1 MMNLLSKMSDRVR
14 LLGALADPTR
24 LRILSALKET
34 ELSVAEL
41 QEVLG
46 VGQSRISNHL
56 SLLKGVGLVRDRR
69 EGQKAY
75 YRRAE
80 APSGALREAWSFAEG
95 AAAELATK
103 ARDVEALRLVLSQR
117 QEKSKRYFDAVAG
130 RLGKKY
136 CPGRSWEAVGR
147 LLLALAPRETF
158 ADLGAGEGLI
168 SQLLAAR
175 AKKVIAVD
183 NSPRMVEV
191 GRDLA
196 KRSGLRNL
204 EYRLGDLENPPIKP
218 GSVDVA
224 ILSQALHH
232 AVHPPKAL
240 DAAFKIL
247 RPGGRV
253 LILDLA
259 EHSFEAARELYADIW
274 LGFAPVDL
282 GRMMREAGFE
292 GVSVEIVAREK
303 EGPGFQTLLAVGHKP
318 D

>member
-1 MMNLLSKMSDRVR
+1 LA
-14 LLGALADPTR
+14 ALR
-24 LRILSALKET
+24 EN

-56 SLLKGVGLVRDRR
+56 AQLKSVGLLRDRR

-80 APSGALREAWSFAEG
+80 MGREIWSLAEG
-95 AAAELATK
+95 AAGELGTQ
-103 ARDVEALRLVLSQR
+103 ARDGEALRRVLGQR

-147 LLLALAPRETF
+147 LLLALAPRQVY

-183 NSPRMVEV
+183 HSPRMVEV

-196 KRSGLRNL
+196 KRSGLKNL
-204 EYRLGDLENPPIKP
+204 EYRLGDMENPPIRP

-232 AVHPPKAL
+232 AVHPPRVL
-240 DAAFKIL
+240 EAAWKIL
-247 RPGGRV
+247 RPGGTL
-253 LILDLA
+253 LILDLV
-259 EHSFEAARELYADIW
+259 EHTFEAAREIYADVW
-274 LGFAPVDL
+274 LGFSPAEL
-282 GRMMREAGFE
+282 ARLMREAKFE
-292 GVSVEIVAREK
+292 GVSVEVVAKEK
-303 EGPGFQTLLAVGHKP
+303 EGPGFQTLLAAGNRP
-318 D
+318 E

>member
-1 MMNLLSKMSDRVR
+1 MSHRVKLLS
-14 LLGALADPTR
+14 ALADPTR
-24 LRILSALKET
+24 LRILAALREN

-46 VGQSRISNHL
+46 IGQSRISNHL
-56 SLLKGVGLVRDRR
+56 AQLKSVGLLRDRR

-80 APSGALREAWSFAEG
+80 MAREIWSLAEG
-95 AAAELATK
+95 AAGELGTQ
-103 ARDVEALRLVLSQR
+103 ARDEEALRRVLGQR

-147 LLLALAPRETF
+147 LLLALAPRQVY

-183 NSPRMVEV
+183 HSPRMVEV

-196 KRSGLRNL
+196 KRSGLKNL
-204 EYRLGDLENPPIKP
+204 EYRLGDMENPPIRP

-232 AVHPPKAL
+232 AVHPPRVL
-240 DAAFKIL
+240 EAAWKIL
-247 RPGGRV
+247 RPGGTL
-253 LILDLA
+253 LILDLV
-259 EHSFEAARELYADIW
+259 EHTFEAAREMYADVW
-274 LGFAPVDL
+274 LGFSPAEL
-282 GRMMREAGFE
+282 ARLMREAKFE
-292 GVSVEIVAREK
+292 GVSVEVVAKEK
-303 EGPGFQTLLAVGHKP
+303 EGPGFQTLLAVGNRP
-318 D
+318 E

>member
-1 MMNLLSKMSDRVR
+1 M
-14 LLGALADPTR
+14 
-24 LRILSALKET
+24 
-34 ELSVAEL
+34 
-41 QEVLG
+41 
-46 VGQSRISNHL
+46 
-56 SLLKGVGLVRDRR
+56 
-69 EGQKAY
+69 
-75 YRRAE
+75 
-80 APSGALREAWSFAEG
+80 
-95 AAAELATK
+95 
-103 ARDVEALRLVLSQR
+103 
-117 QEKSKRYFDAVAG
+117 
-130 RLGKKY
+130 
-136 CPGRSWEAVGR
+136 
-147 LLLALAPRETF
+147 LLALAPRETF

-196 KRSGLRNL
+196 KRSGLKNL

-253 LILDLA
+253 MILDLA
-259 EHSFEAARELYADIW
+259 EHSFEAARELYADVW

-303 EGPGFQTLLAVGHKP
+303 EGPGFQTILAVGMKP
-318 D
+318 A

>member
-1 MMNLLSKMSDRVR
+1 MSQRVKLLS
-14 LLGALADPTR
+14 ALADPTR
-24 LRILSALKET
+24 LRILAALREN

-46 VGQSRISNHL
+46 IGQSRISNHL
-56 SLLKGVGLVRDRR
+56 AQLKSVGLLRDRR

-80 APSGALREAWSFAEG
+80 MGREIWSLAEG
-95 AAAELATK
+95 AASELVTQG
-103 ARDVEALRLVLSQR
+103 RDGEALRRVLGQR

-147 LLLALAPRETF
+147 LLLTLAPRQVY

-175 AKKVIAVD
+175 AKKVMAVD
-183 NSPRMVEV
+183 HSPRMVEV

-196 KRSGLRNL
+196 KRSGLKNL
-204 EYRLGDLENPPIKP
+204 EYRLGDMEQPPIRP

-232 AVHPPKAL
+232 AVHPPRVL
-240 DAAFKIL
+240 EAAWKIL
-247 RPGGRV
+247 RPGGTL
-253 LILDLA
+253 LILDLV
-259 EHSFEAARELYADIW
+259 EHTFEAAREMYADVW
-274 LGFAPVDL
+274 LGFAPAEL
-282 GRMMREAGFE
+282 ARLMREGKFE
-292 GVSVEIVAREK
+292 GVSVEVVAKEK
-303 EGPGFQTLLAVGHKP
+303 EGPGFQTLLAVGTKP

>member
-1 MMNLLSKMSDRVR
+1 MSDRVR

-24 LRILSALKET
+24 LRILSALREN

-75 YRRAE
+75 YRRGEVPSAALKESWAFAE
-80 APSGALREAWSFAEG
+80 A
-95 AAAELATK
+95 AAADLSTK
-103 ARDVEALRLVLSQR
+103 ARDTEALRLVLSQR

-191 GRDLA
+191 GSELA
-196 KRSGLRNL
+196 KRSGLKNL

-232 AVHPPKAL
+232 AIHPPKAL
-240 DAAFKIL
+240 EAAFKIL
-247 RPGGRV
+247 RLGGRV

-259 EHSFEAARELYADIW
+259 EHNFEAAREMYADVW
-274 LGFAPVDL
+274 LGFAPSDL
-282 GRMMREAGFE
+282 GKMMREAGFE

-318 D
+318 A

>member
-1 MMNLLSKMSDRVR
+1 MSNRVK

-24 LRILSALKET
+24 LRILAALREN

-56 SLLKGVGLVRDRR
+56 SLLKSVGLLRDRR
-69 EGQKAY
+69 EGQRAY

-80 APSGALREAWSFAEG
+80 MGREIWSLAEG
-95 AAAELATK
+95 AAGELGTEV
-103 ARDVEALRLVLSQR
+103 RDGEALRRVLGQR

-147 LLLALAPRETF
+147 LLLTLAPRQVY

-183 NSPRMVEV
+183 HSPRMVEV

-196 KRSGLRNL
+196 KRSGLKNL
-204 EYRLGDLENPPIKP
+204 EYRLGDMDHPPIRP

-232 AVHPPKAL
+232 AVHPPRAL
-240 DAAFKIL
+240 EAAWKIL
-247 RPGGRV
+247 RPGGTLLV
-253 LILDLA
+253 LDLV
-259 EHSFEAARELYADIW
+259 EHSFEAAREMYADVW
-274 LGFAPVDL
+274 LGFSPAEL
-282 GRMMREAGFE
+282 ARLLREAKFE
-292 GVSVEIVAREK
+292 GVSVEVVAKEK
-303 EGPGFQTLLAVGHKP
+303 EGPGFQTLLAVGSRP
-318 D
+318 E

>member
-1 MMNLLSKMSDRVR
+1 MSNRVR

-24 LRILSALKET
+24 LRILAALREN

-56 SLLKGVGLVRDRR
+56 SQLKSVGLLRDRR

-80 APSGALREAWSFAEG
+80 MGREIWSLAEG
-95 AAAELATK
+95 AESELGTHG
-103 ARDVEALRLVLSQR
+103 RDGEALRRVLGQR

-147 LLLALAPRETF
+147 LLLTLAPRQVY

-183 NSPRMVEV
+183 HSPRMVEV

-196 KRSGLRNL
+196 KRSGLKNL
-204 EYRLGDLENPPIKP
+204 EYRQGDMEQPPIRP

-232 AVHPPKAL
+232 AVHPPRAL
-240 DAAFKIL
+240 EAAWKIL
-247 RPGGRV
+247 RPGGTLLV
-253 LILDLA
+253 LDLV
-259 EHSFEAARELYADIW
+259 EHAFEAAREMYADVW
-274 LGFAPVDL
+274 LGFAPVEL
-282 GRMMREAGFE
+282 SRLMREAGFE
-292 GVSVEIVAREK
+292 GISVEVVAKEK
-303 EGPGFQTLLAVGHKP
+303 EGPGFQTLLAVGNRP

>member
-1 MMNLLSKMSDRVR
+1 MSHRVKLLS
-14 LLGALADPTR
+14 ALADPTR
-24 LRILSALKET
+24 LRILAALREN

-46 VGQSRISNHL
+46 IGQSRISNHL
-56 SLLKGVGLVRDRR
+56 AQLKSVGLLRDRR

-80 APSGALREAWSFAEG
+80 MGREIWSLAEG
-95 AAAELATK
+95 AAGELGTQ
-103 ARDVEALRLVLSQR
+103 ARDGEALRRVLGQR

-147 LLLALAPRETF
+147 LLLALAPRQVY

-183 NSPRMVEV
+183 HSPRMVEV

-196 KRSGLRNL
+196 KRSGLKNL
-204 EYRLGDLENPPIKP
+204 EYRLGDMENPPIRP

-232 AVHPPKAL
+232 AVHPPRVLEAGW
-240 DAAFKIL
+240 KIL
-247 RPGGRV
+247 RPGGTL
-253 LILDLA
+253 LILDLV
-259 EHSFEAARELYADIW
+259 EHTFEAAREMYADVW
-274 LGFAPVDL
+274 LGFSPAEL
-282 GRMMREAGFE
+282 ARLMREAKFE
-292 GVSVEIVAREK
+292 GVSVEVVAKEK
-303 EGPGFQTLLAVGHKP
+303 EGPGFQTLLAAGNKP
-318 D
+318 E

>member
-1 MMNLLSKMSDRVR
+1 MSHRVKLLS
-14 LLGALADPTR
+14 ALADPTR
-24 LRILSALKET
+24 LRILAALREN

-46 VGQSRISNHL
+46 IGQSRISNHL
-56 SLLKGVGLVRDRR
+56 AQLKSVGLLRDRR

-80 APSGALREAWSFAEG
+80 MGRDIWSLAEG
-95 AAAELATK
+95 AAGELGTQ
-103 ARDVEALRLVLSQR
+103 ARDGEALRRVLGQR

-147 LLLALAPRETF
+147 LLLALAPRQVY

-183 NSPRMVEV
+183 HSPRMVEV

-196 KRSGLRNL
+196 KRSGLKNL
-204 EYRLGDLENPPIKP
+204 EYRLGDMENPPIRP

-232 AVHPPKAL
+232 AVHPPRVL
-240 DAAFKIL
+240 EAAWKIL
-247 RPGGRV
+247 RPGGTL
-253 LILDLA
+253 LILDLV
-259 EHSFEAARELYADIW
+259 EHTFEAAREMYADVW
-274 LGFAPVDL
+274 LGFSPAEL
-282 GRMMREAGFE
+282 ARLMREAKFE
-292 GVSVEIVAREK
+292 GVSVEVVAKEK
-303 EGPGFQTLLAVGHKP
+303 EGPGFQTLLAVGNRAE
-318 D
+318 

>member
-1 MMNLLSKMSDRVR
+1 MSHRVKLLS
-14 LLGALADPTR
+14 ALADPTR
-24 LRILSALKET
+24 LRILAALREN

-46 VGQSRISNHL
+46 IGQSRISNHL
-56 SLLKGVGLVRDRR
+56 AQLKSVGLLRDRR

-80 APSGALREAWSFAEG
+80 MGREIWSLAEG
-95 AAAELATK
+95 AAGELGTH
-103 ARDVEALRLVLSQR
+103 ARDGEALRRVLGQR

-147 LLLALAPRETF
+147 LLLALAPRQVY

-183 NSPRMVEV
+183 HSPRMVEV

-196 KRSGLRNL
+196 KRSGLKNL
-204 EYRLGDLENPPIKP
+204 EYRLGDMENPPIRP
-218 GSVDVA
+218 GLVDVA

-232 AVHPPKAL
+232 AVHPPRVL
-240 DAAFKIL
+240 EAAWKIL
-247 RPGGRV
+247 RPGGTL
-253 LILDLA
+253 LILDLV
-259 EHSFEAARELYADIW
+259 EHTFEAAREMYADVW
-274 LGFAPVDL
+274 LGFSPAEL
-282 GRMMREAGFE
+282 ARLMREAKFE
-292 GVSVEIVAREK
+292 GVSVEVVAKEK
-303 EGPGFQTLLAVGHKP
+303 EGPGFQTLLAIGNRP
-318 D
+318 E

>member
-1 MMNLLSKMSDRVR
+1 MSHRVKLLS
-14 LLGALADPTR
+14 ALADPTR
-24 LRILSALKET
+24 LRILAALREN

-46 VGQSRISNHL
+46 IGQSRISNHL
-56 SLLKGVGLVRDRR
+56 AQLKSVGLLRDRR

-80 APSGALREAWSFAEG
+80 MGREIWSLAEG
-95 AAAELATK
+95 AAGELGTQ
-103 ARDVEALRLVLSQR
+103 ARDGEALRRVLGQR
-117 QEKSKRYFDAVAG
+117 QEKSKKYFDAVAG

-147 LLLALAPRETF
+147 LLLALAPRQVY

-183 NSPRMVEV
+183 HSPRMVEV

-196 KRSGLRNL
+196 KRSGLKNL
-204 EYRLGDLENPPIKP
+204 EYRLGDMENPPIRP

-232 AVHPPKAL
+232 AVHPPRVL
-240 DAAFKIL
+240 EAAWKIL
-247 RPGGRV
+247 RPGGTL
-253 LILDLA
+253 LILDLV
-259 EHSFEAARELYADIW
+259 EHTFEAAREMYADVW
-274 LGFAPVDL
+274 LGFSPAEL
-282 GRMMREAGFE
+282 ARLMREAKFE
-292 GVSVEIVAREK
+292 GVSVEVVAKEK
-303 EGPGFQTLLAVGHKP
+303 EGPGFQTLLAAGNKP
-318 D
+318 E

>member
-1 MMNLLSKMSDRVR
+1 MSNRVR

-24 LRILSALKET
+24 LRILAALREN

-56 SLLKGVGLVRDRR
+56 SQLKSVGLLRDRR

-80 APSGALREAWSFAEG
+80 MGREIWSLAEG
-95 AAAELATK
+95 AESELGTHG
-103 ARDVEALRLVLSQR
+103 RDGEALRRVLGQR

-147 LLLALAPRETF
+147 LLLTLAPRQVY

-183 NSPRMVEV
+183 HSPRMVEV

-196 KRSGLRNL
+196 KRSGLKNL
-204 EYRLGDLENPPIKP
+204 EYRQGDMEQPPIRP

-232 AVHPPKAL
+232 AVHPPRAL
-240 DAAFKIL
+240 EAAWKIL
-247 RPGGRV
+247 RPGGTLLV
-253 LILDLA
+253 LDLV
-259 EHSFEAARELYADIW
+259 EHAFEAAREMYADVW
-274 LGFAPVDL
+274 LGFAPVEL
-282 GRMMREAGFE
+282 SRLMREAGFE
-292 GVSVEIVAREK
+292 GLTVEVVAKEK
-303 EGPGFQTLLAVGHKP
+303 EGPGFQTLLAVGNRP

>member
-1 MMNLLSKMSDRVR
+1 MSDRVR

-24 LRILSALKET
+24 LRILFALKET

-69 EGQKAY
+69 EGQRSY
-75 YRRAE
+75 YRRGE
-80 APSGALREAWSFAEG
+80 APSVALKEAWSFAEG
-95 AAAELATK
+95 AAMELATK
-103 ARDVEALRLVLSQR
+103 TRDSEALRLVLSHR

-196 KRSGLRNL
+196 KRSGLKNL

-240 DAAFKIL
+240 EAAFKIL
-247 RPGGRV
+247 HPGGRV

-259 EHSFEAARELYADIW
+259 EHNFEAARELYADVW
-274 LGFAPVDL
+274 LGFAPADL
-282 GRMMREAGFE
+282 GKMMREAGFE

-303 EGPGFQTLLAVGHKP
+303 EGPGFQTILAVGHKP
-318 D
+318 A

>member
-1 MMNLLSKMSDRVR
+1 MSNRVR

-24 LRILSALKET
+24 LRILAALREN

-56 SLLKGVGLVRDRR
+56 SQLKSVGLLRDRR

-80 APSGALREAWSFAEG
+80 MGREIWSLAEG
-95 AAAELATK
+95 AESELGTHG
-103 ARDVEALRLVLSQR
+103 RDGEALRRVLGQR

-147 LLLALAPRETF
+147 LLLTLAPRQVY

-183 NSPRMVEV
+183 HSPRMVEV

-196 KRSGLRNL
+196 KRSGLKNL
-204 EYRLGDLENPPIKP
+204 EYRQGDMEQPPIRP

-232 AVHPPKAL
+232 AVHPPRAL
-240 DAAFKIL
+240 EAAWKIL
-247 RPGGRV
+247 RPGGTLLV
-253 LILDLA
+253 LDLV
-259 EHSFEAARELYADIW
+259 EHSFEAAREMYADVW
-274 LGFAPVDL
+274 LGFAPVEL
-282 GRMMREAGFE
+282 SRLMREAGFE
-292 GVSVEIVAREK
+292 GITVEVVAKEK
-303 EGPGFQTLLAVGHKP
+303 EGPGFQTLLAVGNRP

>member
-1 MMNLLSKMSDRVR
+1 MSHRVKLLS
-14 LLGALADPTR
+14 ALADPTR
-24 LRILSALKET
+24 LRILAALREN

-46 VGQSRISNHL
+46 IGQSRISNHL
-56 SLLKGVGLVRDRR
+56 AQLKSVGLLRDRR

-80 APSGALREAWSFAEG
+80 MGREIWSLAEG
-95 AAAELATK
+95 AAGELGTQV
-103 ARDVEALRLVLSQR
+103 RDGEALRRVLGQR

-147 LLLALAPRETF
+147 LLLALAPRQVY

-183 NSPRMVEV
+183 HSPRMVEV

-196 KRSGLRNL
+196 KRSGLKNL
-204 EYRLGDLENPPIKP
+204 EYRLGDMENPPIRP

-232 AVHPPKAL
+232 AVHPPRVL
-240 DAAFKIL
+240 EAAWKIL
-247 RPGGRV
+247 RPGGTL
-253 LILDLA
+253 LILDLV
-259 EHSFEAARELYADIW
+259 EHTFEAAREMYADVW
-274 LGFAPVDL
+274 LGFSPAEL
-282 GRMMREAGFE
+282 ARLMREAKFE
-292 GVSVEIVAREK
+292 GVSVEVVAKEK
-303 EGPGFQTLLAVGHKP
+303 EGPGFQTLLAVGNRAE
-318 D
+318 

>member
-1 MMNLLSKMSDRVR
+1 MSDRVR

-24 LRILSALKET
+24 LRILFALKET

-69 EGQKAY
+69 EGQRSY
-75 YRRAE
+75 YRRGE
-80 APSGALREAWSFAEG
+80 APSVALKEAWSFAEG
-95 AAAELATK
+95 AAMELATK
-103 ARDVEALRLVLSQR
+103 ARDSEALRLVLSHR

-196 KRSGLRNL
+196 KRSGLKNL

-240 DAAFKIL
+240 EAAFKIL
-247 RPGGRV
+247 HPGGRV

-259 EHSFEAARELYADIW
+259 EHNFEAARELYADVW
-274 LGFAPVDL
+274 LGFAPADL
-282 GRMMREAGFE
+282 GKMMREAGFE

-303 EGPGFQTLLAVGHKP
+303 EGPGFQTILAVGHKP
-318 D
+318 A

>member
-1 MMNLLSKMSDRVR
+1 MSNRVR

-24 LRILSALKET
+24 LRILAALREN

-56 SLLKGVGLVRDRR
+56 SQLKSVGLLRDRR

-80 APSGALREAWSFAEG
+80 MGREIWSLAEG
-95 AAAELATK
+95 AESELGTHG
-103 ARDVEALRLVLSQR
+103 RDGEALRRVLGQR

-147 LLLALAPRETF
+147 LLLTLAPRQVY

-183 NSPRMVEV
+183 HSPRMVEV

-196 KRSGLRNL
+196 KRSGLKNL
-204 EYRLGDLENPPIKP
+204 EYRQGDMEQPPIRP

-232 AVHPPKAL
+232 AVHPPRAL
-240 DAAFKIL
+240 EAAWKIL
-247 RPGGRV
+247 RPGGTLLV
-253 LILDLA
+253 LDLV
-259 EHSFEAARELYADIW
+259 EHAFEAARDMYADVW
-274 LGFAPVDL
+274 LGFAPVEL
-282 GRMMREAGFE
+282 SRLMREAGFE
-292 GVSVEIVAREK
+292 GITVEVVAKEK
-303 EGPGFQTLLAVGHKP
+303 EGPGFQTLLAVGNRP

>member
-1 MMNLLSKMSDRVR
+1 MSHRVKLLS
-14 LLGALADPTR
+14 ALADPTR
-24 LRILSALKET
+24 LRILAALREN

-46 VGQSRISNHL
+46 IGQSRISNHL
-56 SLLKGVGLVRDRR
+56 AQLKSVGLLRDRR

-80 APSGALREAWSFAEG
+80 MAREIWSLAEG
-95 AAAELATK
+95 AAGELGTQ
-103 ARDVEALRLVLSQR
+103 ARDGEALRRVLGQR

-147 LLLALAPRETF
+147 LLLALAPRQVY

-183 NSPRMVEV
+183 HSPRMVEV

-196 KRSGLRNL
+196 KRRGLKNL
-204 EYRLGDLENPPIKP
+204 EYRLGDMENPPIRP

-232 AVHPPKAL
+232 AVHPPRVL
-240 DAAFKIL
+240 EAAWKIL
-247 RPGGRV
+247 RPGGTL
-253 LILDLA
+253 LILDLV
-259 EHSFEAARELYADIW
+259 EHTFEAAREMYADVW
-274 LGFAPVDL
+274 LGFSPAEL
-282 GRMMREAGFE
+282 ARLMREAKFE
-292 GVSVEIVAREK
+292 GVSVEVVAKEK
-303 EGPGFQTLLAVGHKP
+303 EGPGFQTLLAAGNRP
-318 D
+318 E

>member
-1 MMNLLSKMSDRVR
+1 
-14 LLGALADPTR
+14 
-24 LRILSALKET
+24 LREN

-46 VGQSRISNHL
+46 IGQSRISNHL
-56 SLLKGVGLVRDRR
+56 AQLKSVGLLRDRR

-80 APSGALREAWSFAEG
+80 MAREIWSLAEG
-95 AAAELATK
+95 AAGELGTQV
-103 ARDVEALRLVLSQR
+103 RDGEALRRVLGQR

-147 LLLALAPRETF
+147 LLLALAPRQVY

-183 NSPRMVEV
+183 HSPRMVEV

-196 KRSGLRNL
+196 KRSGLKNL
-204 EYRLGDLENPPIKP
+204 EYRLGDMENPPIRP

-232 AVHPPKAL
+232 AVHPPRVL
-240 DAAFKIL
+240 EAAWKIL
-247 RPGGRV
+247 RPGGTL
-253 LILDLA
+253 LILDLV
-259 EHSFEAARELYADIW
+259 EHTFEAAREMYADVW
-274 LGFAPVDL
+274 LGFSPAEL
-282 GRMMREAGFE
+282 ARLMREAKFE
-292 GVSVEIVAREK
+292 GVSVEVVAKEK
-303 EGPGFQTLLAVGHKP
+303 EGPGFQTLLAAGNRSE
-318 D
+318 

>member
-1 MMNLLSKMSDRVR
+1 MSHRVKLLS
-14 LLGALADPTR
+14 ALADPTR
-24 LRILSALKET
+24 LRILAALREN

-46 VGQSRISNHL
+46 IGQSRISNHL
-56 SLLKGVGLVRDRR
+56 AQLKSVGLLRDRR

-80 APSGALREAWSFAEG
+80 MAREIWSLAEG
-95 AAAELATK
+95 AAGELGTQV
-103 ARDVEALRLVLSQR
+103 RDGEALRRVLGQR

-147 LLLALAPRETF
+147 LLLALAPRQVY

-183 NSPRMVEV
+183 HSPRMVEV

-196 KRSGLRNL
+196 KRSGLKNL
-204 EYRLGDLENPPIKP
+204 EYRLGDMENPPIRP

-232 AVHPPKAL
+232 AVHPPRVL
-240 DAAFKIL
+240 EAAWKIL
-247 RPGGRV
+247 RPGGTL
-253 LILDLA
+253 LILDLV
-259 EHSFEAARELYADIW
+259 EHTFEAAREMYADVW
-274 LGFAPVDL
+274 LGFSPAEL
-282 GRMMREAGFE
+282 ARLMRETKFE
-292 GVSVEIVAREK
+292 GVSVEVVAKEK
-303 EGPGFQTLLAVGHKP
+303 EGPGFQTLLAAGNRP
-318 D
+318 E

>member
-1 MMNLLSKMSDRVR
+1 MSHRVKLLS
-14 LLGALADPTR
+14 ALADPTR
-24 LRILSALKET
+24 LRILAALREN

-46 VGQSRISNHL
+46 IGQSRISNHL
-56 SLLKGVGLVRDRR
+56 AQLKSVGLLRDRR

-80 APSGALREAWSFAEG
+80 MAREIWSLAEG
-95 AAAELATK
+95 AAGELGTQ
-103 ARDVEALRLVLSQR
+103 ARDGEALRRVLGQR

-147 LLLALAPRETF
+147 LLLALAPRQVY

-183 NSPRMVEV
+183 HSPRMVEV

-196 KRSGLRNL
+196 KRSGLKNL
-204 EYRLGDLENPPIKP
+204 EYRLGDMENPPIRP

-232 AVHPPKAL
+232 AVHPPRVL
-240 DAAFKIL
+240 EAAWKIL
-247 RPGGRV
+247 RPGGTL
-253 LILDLA
+253 LILDLV
-259 EHSFEAARELYADIW
+259 EHTFEAAREMYADVW
-274 LGFAPVDL
+274 LGFSPAEL
-282 GRMMREAGFE
+282 ARLMREAKFE
-292 GVSVEIVAREK
+292 GVSVEVVAKEK
-303 EGPGFQTLLAVGHKP
+303 EGPGFQTLLAVGNRP
-318 D
+318 E

>member
-1 MMNLLSKMSDRVR
+1 MSHRVKLLS
-14 LLGALADPTR
+14 ALADPTR
-24 LRILSALKET
+24 LRILAALREN

-56 SLLKGVGLVRDRR
+56 AQLKSVGLLRDRR

-80 APSGALREAWSFAEG
+80 MGREIWSLAEG
-95 AAAELATK
+95 AAGELGTQV
-103 ARDVEALRLVLSQR
+103 RDGEALRRVLGQR

-147 LLLALAPRETF
+147 LLLALAPRQVY

-183 NSPRMVEV
+183 HSPRMVEV

-196 KRSGLRNL
+196 KRSGLKNL
-204 EYRLGDLENPPIKP
+204 EYRLGDMENPPIRP

-232 AVHPPKAL
+232 AVHPPRVL
-240 DAAFKIL
+240 EAAWKIL
-247 RPGGRV
+247 RPGGTL
-253 LILDLA
+253 LILDLV
-259 EHSFEAARELYADIW
+259 EHTFEAAREMYADVW
-274 LGFAPVDL
+274 LGFSPAEL
-282 GRMMREAGFE
+282 ARLMREAKFE
-292 GVSVEIVAREK
+292 GVSVEVVAKEK
-303 EGPGFQTLLAVGHKP
+303 EGPGFQTLLAAGNRP
-318 D
+318 E

>member
-1 MMNLLSKMSDRVR
+1 MSNRVKLLS
-14 LLGALADPTR
+14 ALADPTR
-24 LRILSALKET
+24 LRILAALREN

-46 VGQSRISNHL
+46 IGQSRISNHL
-56 SLLKGVGLVRDRR
+56 AQLKSVGLLRDRR

-80 APSGALREAWSFAEG
+80 MGRDIWSLAEG
-95 AAAELATK
+95 AAGELGTQ
-103 ARDVEALRLVLSQR
+103 ARDGEALRRVLGQR

-147 LLLALAPRETF
+147 LLLALAPRQVY

-183 NSPRMVEV
+183 HSPRMVEV

-196 KRSGLRNL
+196 KRSGLKNL
-204 EYRLGDLENPPIKP
+204 EYRLGDMEHPPIRP

-232 AVHPPKAL
+232 AVHPARVL
-240 DAAFKIL
+240 EAAWRIL
-247 RPGGRV
+247 RPGGTL
-253 LILDLA
+253 LILDLV
-259 EHSFEAARELYADIW
+259 EHTFEAAREMYADVW
-274 LGFAPVDL
+274 LGFSPAEL
-282 GRMMREAGFE
+282 ARLMREAKFE
-292 GVSVEIVAREK
+292 GVSVEVVAKEK
-303 EGPGFQTLLAVGHKP
+303 EGPGFQTLLAVGNRAE
-318 D
+318 

>member
-1 MMNLLSKMSDRVR
+1 MSHRVKLLS
-14 LLGALADPTR
+14 ALADPTR
-24 LRILSALKET
+24 LRILAALREN

-46 VGQSRISNHL
+46 IGQSRISNHL
-56 SLLKGVGLVRDRR
+56 AQLKSVGLLRDRR

-80 APSGALREAWSFAEG
+80 MGREIWSLAEG
-95 AAAELATK
+95 AAGELGTQ
-103 ARDVEALRLVLSQR
+103 ARDGEALRRVLGQR

-147 LLLALAPRETF
+147 LLLALAPRQVY

-183 NSPRMVEV
+183 HSPRMVEV

-196 KRSGLRNL
+196 KRSGLKNL
-204 EYRLGDLENPPIKP
+204 EYRLGDMENPPIRP

-232 AVHPPKAL
+232 SVHPPRVL
-240 DAAFKIL
+240 EAAWKIL
-247 RPGGRV
+247 RPGGTL
-253 LILDLA
+253 LILDLV
-259 EHSFEAARELYADIW
+259 EHTFEAAREMYADVW
-274 LGFAPVDL
+274 LGFSPAEL
-282 GRMMREAGFE
+282 ARLMREAKFE
-292 GVSVEIVAREK
+292 GVSVEVVAKEK
-303 EGPGFQTLLAVGHKP
+303 EGPGFQTLLAAGNRP
-318 D
+318 E

>member
-1 MMNLLSKMSDRVR
+1 MSNRVR

-24 LRILSALKET
+24 LRILSALREN

-46 VGQSRISNHL
+46 IGQSRISNHL
-56 SLLKGVGLVRDRR
+56 SQLKSVGLLRDRR

-80 APSGALREAWSFAEG
+80 VGRDIWSLAEG
-95 AAAELATK
+95 AASELGTQG
-103 ARDVEALRLVLSQR
+103 RDVEALRRVLGQR

-147 LLLALAPRETF
+147 LLLALAPRQVY

-175 AKKVIAVD
+175 AKRVIAVD
-183 NSPRMVEV
+183 HSPRMVEV

-196 KRSGLRNL
+196 KRSGLKNL
-204 EYRLGDLENPPIKP
+204 EYRQGDMEQPPIRP
-218 GSVDVA
+218 GSVDVV

-232 AVHPPKAL
+232 AVHPPRAL
-240 DAAFKIL
+240 EAAWKIL
-247 RPGGRV
+247 RPGGTV
-253 LILDLA
+253 LILDLV
-259 EHSFEAARELYADIW
+259 EHTFEAAREMYADVW
-274 LGFAPVDL
+274 LGFAPAEL
-282 GRMMREAGFE
+282 SRLLREAGFE
-292 GVSVEIVAREK
+292 GNTVEVVAKEK
-303 EGPGFQTLLAVGHKP
+303 EGPGFQTLLAVGMKP
-318 D
+318 A

>member
-1 MMNLLSKMSDRVR
+1 MSHRVKLLS
-14 LLGALADPTR
+14 ALADPTR
-24 LRILSALKET
+24 LRILAALREN

-46 VGQSRISNHL
+46 IGQSRISNHL
-56 SLLKGVGLVRDRR
+56 AQLKSVGLLRDRR

-80 APSGALREAWSFAEG
+80 MVREIWSLAEG
-95 AAAELATK
+95 AAGELGTQ
-103 ARDVEALRLVLSQR
+103 ARDGEALRRVLGQR

-147 LLLALAPRETF
+147 LLLALAPRQVY

-183 NSPRMVEV
+183 HSPRMVEV

-196 KRSGLRNL
+196 KRSGLKNL
-204 EYRLGDLENPPIKP
+204 EYRLGDMENPPIRL

-232 AVHPPKAL
+232 AVHPPRVL
-240 DAAFKIL
+240 EAAWKIL
-247 RPGGRV
+247 RPGGTL
-253 LILDLA
+253 LILDLV
-259 EHSFEAARELYADIW
+259 EHTFEAAREMYADVW
-274 LGFAPVDL
+274 LGFSPAEL
-282 GRMMREAGFE
+282 ARLMREAKFE
-292 GVSVEIVAREK
+292 GVSVEVVAKEK
-303 EGPGFQTLLAVGHKP
+303 EGPGFQTLLAVGNRP
-318 D
+318 E

>member
-1 MMNLLSKMSDRVR
+1 MSNRVR

-24 LRILSALKET
+24 LRILSALREN

-46 VGQSRISNHL
+46 IGQSRISNHL
-56 SLLKGVGLVRDRR
+56 SQLKSVGLLRDRR

-80 APSGALREAWSFAEG
+80 VGREIWSLAEG
-95 AAAELATK
+95 AASELGTQG
-103 ARDVEALRLVLSQR
+103 RDAEALRRVMGQR

-147 LLLALAPRETF
+147 LLLALAPRQVY

-183 NSPRMVEV
+183 HSPRMVEV

-196 KRSGLRNL
+196 KRSGLKNL
-204 EYRLGDLENPPIKP
+204 EYRQGDMEQPPIRP
-218 GSVDVA
+218 GSVDVV

-232 AVHPPKAL
+232 AVHPPRAL
-240 DAAFKIL
+240 EAAWKIL
-247 RPGGRV
+247 RPGGTV

-259 EHSFEAARELYADIW
+259 EHSFEAAREMYADVW
-274 LGFAPVDL
+274 LGFAPAEL
-282 GRMMREAGFE
+282 SRLLREAGFE
-292 GVSVEIVAREK
+292 GNTVEVVAKEK
-303 EGPGFQTLLAVGHKP
+303 EGPGFQTLLAVGMKP
-318 D
+318 A

>member
-1 MMNLLSKMSDRVR
+1 MSHRVKLLS
-14 LLGALADPTR
+14 ALADPTR
-24 LRILSALKET
+24 LRILAALREN

-46 VGQSRISNHL
+46 IGQSRISNHL
-56 SLLKGVGLVRDRR
+56 AQLKSVGLLRDRR

-80 APSGALREAWSFAEG
+80 MGRDIWSLAEG
-95 AAAELATK
+95 AAGELGTQ
-103 ARDVEALRLVLSQR
+103 ARDGEALRRVLGQR

-147 LLLALAPRETF
+147 LLLALAPRQVY

-183 NSPRMVEV
+183 HSPRMVEV

-196 KRSGLRNL
+196 KRSGLKNL
-204 EYRLGDLENPPIKP
+204 EYRLGDMENPPIRP

-232 AVHPPKAL
+232 AVHPPRVL
-240 DAAFKIL
+240 EAAWKIL
-247 RPGGRV
+247 RPGGT
-253 LILDLA
+253 LLTLDLV
-259 EHSFEAARELYADIW
+259 EHTFEAAREMYADVW
-274 LGFAPVDL
+274 LGFSPAEL
-282 GRMMREAGFE
+282 ARLMREAKFE
-292 GVSVEIVAREK
+292 GVSVEVVAKEK
-303 EGPGFQTLLAVGHKP
+303 EGPGFQTLLAAGNRP
-318 D
+318 E

>member
-1 MMNLLSKMSDRVR
+1 MSHRVKLLS
-14 LLGALADPTR
+14 ALADPTR
-24 LRILSALKET
+24 LRILAALREN

-46 VGQSRISNHL
+46 IGQSRISNHL
-56 SLLKGVGLVRDRR
+56 AQLKSVGLLRDRR

-80 APSGALREAWSFAEG
+80 MGREIWSLAEG
-95 AAAELATK
+95 AAGELGTQ
-103 ARDVEALRLVLSQR
+103 ARDGEALRRVLGQR

-147 LLLALAPRETF
+147 LLLALAPRQVY

-183 NSPRMVEV
+183 HSPRMVEV

-196 KRSGLRNL
+196 KRSGLKNL
-204 EYRLGDLENPPIKP
+204 EYRLGDMENPPIRP

-232 AVHPPKAL
+232 AVHPPRVL
-240 DAAFKIL
+240 EAAWKIL
-247 RPGGRV
+247 RPGGTL
-253 LILDLA
+253 LILDLV
-259 EHSFEAARELYADIW
+259 EHTFEAAREMYADVW
-274 LGFAPVDL
+274 LGFSPAEL
-282 GRMMREAGFE
+282 ARLMREAKFE
-292 GVSVEIVAREK
+292 GVSVEVVAKEK
-303 EGPGFQTLLAVGHKP
+303 EGPGFQTLLAVGNRAE
-318 D
+318 

>member
-1 MMNLLSKMSDRVR
+1 MSHRVKLLS
-14 LLGALADPTR
+14 ALADPTR
-24 LRILSALKET
+24 LRILAALREN

-46 VGQSRISNHL
+46 IGQSRISNHL
-56 SLLKGVGLVRDRR
+56 AQLKSVGLLRDRR

-80 APSGALREAWSFAEG
+80 MPREIWSLAEG
-95 AAAELATK
+95 AAGELGTQG
-103 ARDVEALRLVLSQR
+103 RDEEALRRVLGQR

-147 LLLALAPRETF
+147 LLLALAPRQVY

-183 NSPRMVEV
+183 HSPRMVEV

-196 KRSGLRNL
+196 KRSGLKNL
-204 EYRLGDLENPPIKP
+204 EYRLGDMENPPIRA
-218 GSVDVA
+218 GAVDVA

-232 AVHPPKAL
+232 AVHPPRVL
-240 DAAFKIL
+240 EAAWKIL
-247 RPGGRV
+247 RPGGTL
-253 LILDLA
+253 LILDLV
-259 EHSFEAARELYADIW
+259 EHTFEAAREMYADVW
-274 LGFAPVDL
+274 LGFSPAEL
-282 GRMMREAGFE
+282 ARLMREAKFE
-292 GVSVEIVAREK
+292 GVSVEVVAKEK
-303 EGPGFQTLLAVGHKP
+303 EGPGFQTLLAAGNKP
-318 D
+318 E

>member
-1 MMNLLSKMSDRVR
+1 MSHRVKLLS
-14 LLGALADPTR
+14 ALADPTR
-24 LRILSALKET
+24 LRILAALREN

-46 VGQSRISNHL
+46 IGQSRISNHL
-56 SLLKGVGLVRDRR
+56 AQLKSVGLLRDRR

-80 APSGALREAWSFAEG
+80 MGRDIWSLAEG
-95 AAAELATK
+95 AAGELGTQ
-103 ARDVEALRLVLSQR
+103 ARDGEALRRVLGQR

-147 LLLALAPRETF
+147 LLLALAPRQVY

-183 NSPRMVEV
+183 HSPRMVEV

-196 KRSGLRNL
+196 KRSGLKNL
-204 EYRLGDLENPPIKP
+204 EYRLGDMDHPPIRP

-232 AVHPPKAL
+232 AVHPPRVL
-240 DAAFKIL
+240 EAAWKIL
-247 RPGGRV
+247 RPGGTL
-253 LILDLA
+253 LILDLV
-259 EHSFEAARELYADIW
+259 EHTFEAAREMYADVW
-274 LGFAPVDL
+274 LGFSPAEL
-282 GRMMREAGFE
+282 ARLMREAKFE
-292 GVSVEIVAREK
+292 GVSVEVVAKEK
-303 EGPGFQTLLAVGHKP
+303 EGPGFQTLLAVGNRAE
-318 D
+318 

>member
-1 MMNLLSKMSDRVR
+1 MSHRVKLLS
-14 LLGALADPTR
+14 ALADPTR
-24 LRILSALKET
+24 LRILAALREN

-46 VGQSRISNHL
+46 IGQSRISNHL
-56 SLLKGVGLVRDRR
+56 AQLKSVGLLRDRR

-80 APSGALREAWSFAEG
+80 MGREIWSLAEG
-95 AAAELATK
+95 AAGELGTQ
-103 ARDVEALRLVLSQR
+103 ARDGEALRRVLGQR

-147 LLLALAPRETF
+147 LLLALAPRQVY

-183 NSPRMVEV
+183 HSPRMVEV

-196 KRSGLRNL
+196 KRSGLKNL
-204 EYRLGDLENPPIKP
+204 EYRLGDMKNPPIRP

-232 AVHPPKAL
+232 AVHPPRAL
-240 DAAFKIL
+240 EAAWKIL
-247 RPGGRV
+247 RPGGTL
-253 LILDLA
+253 LILDLV
-259 EHSFEAARELYADIW
+259 EHTFEAAREMYADVW
-274 LGFAPVDL
+274 LGFSPAEL
-282 GRMMREAGFE
+282 ARLMREAKFE
-292 GVSVEIVAREK
+292 GVSVEVVAKEK
-303 EGPGFQTLLAVGHKP
+303 EGPGFQTLLAAGNRSE
-318 D
+318 

>member
-1 MMNLLSKMSDRVR
+1 MSHRVKLLS
-14 LLGALADPTR
+14 ALADQTR
-24 LRILSALKET
+24 LRILAALREN

-46 VGQSRISNHL
+46 IGQSRISNHL
-56 SLLKGVGLVRDRR
+56 VQLKSVGLLRDRR

-80 APSGALREAWSFAEG
+80 MPREIWSLAEG
-95 AAAELATK
+95 AAGELGTQG
-103 ARDVEALRLVLSQR
+103 RDEEALRRVLGQR

-147 LLLALAPRETF
+147 LLLALAPRQVY

-183 NSPRMVEV
+183 HSPRMVEV

-196 KRSGLRNL
+196 KRSGLKNL
-204 EYRLGDLENPPIKP
+204 EYRLGDMENPPIRA
-218 GSVDVA
+218 GAVDVA

-232 AVHPPKAL
+232 AVHPPRVL
-240 DAAFKIL
+240 EAAWKIL
-247 RPGGRV
+247 RPGGTL
-253 LILDLA
+253 LILDLV
-259 EHSFEAARELYADIW
+259 EHTFEAAREMYADVW
-274 LGFAPVDL
+274 LGFSPAEL
-282 GRMMREAGFE
+282 ARLMREAKFE
-292 GVSVEIVAREK
+292 GVSVEVVAKEK
-303 EGPGFQTLLAVGHKP
+303 EGPGFQTLLAVGNRP
-318 D
+318 E

>member
-1 MMNLLSKMSDRVR
+1 MSDRVR

-24 LRILSALKET
+24 LRILYALKEN

-80 APSGALREAWSFAEG
+80 AAAGALKESWAFAEG

-103 ARDVEALRLVLSQR
+103 SRDTDSLRLVLSHR

-191 GRDLA
+191 GSDLA
-196 KRSGLRNL
+196 KRSGLKNL
-204 EYRLGDLENPPIKP
+204 EYRLGDLENPPIKA

-232 AVHPPKAL
+232 AIQPPKAL
-240 DAAFKIL
+240 EAAWKIL

-253 LILDLA
+253 LILDLV
-259 EHSFEAARELYADIW
+259 EHNLEAARELYADVW
-274 LGFAPVDL
+274 LGFAPSDL

-292 GVSVEIVAREK
+292 GISVEIVAREK

-318 D
+318 A

>member
-1 MMNLLSKMSDRVR
+1 MSHRVKLLS
-14 LLGALADPTR
+14 ALADPTR
-24 LRILSALKET
+24 LRILAALREN

-46 VGQSRISNHL
+46 IGQSRISNHL
-56 SLLKGVGLVRDRR
+56 AQLKSVGLLRDRR

-80 APSGALREAWSFAEG
+80 MGREIWSLAEG
-95 AAAELATK
+95 AAGELGTQ
-103 ARDVEALRLVLSQR
+103 ARDGEALRRVLGQR

-147 LLLALAPRETF
+147 LLLALAPRQVY

-183 NSPRMVEV
+183 HSPRMVEV

-196 KRSGLRNL
+196 KRSGLKNL
-204 EYRLGDLENPPIKP
+204 EYRLGDMENPPIRP
-218 GSVDVA
+218 GSVGVA

-232 AVHPPKAL
+232 AVHPPRVL
-240 DAAFKIL
+240 EAAWKIL
-247 RPGGRV
+247 RPGGTL
-253 LILDLA
+253 LILDLV
-259 EHSFEAARELYADIW
+259 EHTFEAAREMYADVW
-274 LGFAPVDL
+274 LGFSPAEL
-282 GRMMREAGFE
+282 ARLMREAKFE
-292 GVSVEIVAREK
+292 GVSVEVVAKEK
-303 EGPGFQTLLAVGHKP
+303 EGPGFQTLLAAGNRP
-318 D
+318 E